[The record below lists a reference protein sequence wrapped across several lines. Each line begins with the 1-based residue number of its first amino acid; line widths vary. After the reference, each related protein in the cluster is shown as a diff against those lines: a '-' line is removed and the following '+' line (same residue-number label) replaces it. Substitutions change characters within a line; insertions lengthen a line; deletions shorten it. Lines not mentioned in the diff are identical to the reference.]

1 MSFSFI
7 NKIKRELNNNVD
19 FVCRE
24 IHAQNAKLFLLFL
37 KSMTDLKEISE
48 QIIQPIFMCDEEL
61 NINSLQYKVLNVGEV
76 KLIEQSEVVTNI
88 LQNKI
93 VIIFNDSFLSV
104 DLEKYPVRVPSEPPT
119 SPNIY
124 GPREGFVEDIKTNLC
139 LIRKRLP
146 TTNLVLEQMNVGRET
161 HTKIQIIY
169 LKNIADKKIVKQII
183 KRINNIDIDGIID
196 SYYIAEFLK
205 ERPNSMFEQC
215 GYQEKPDIVVAKLL
229 EGRVAIMVDGSPIVL
244 TLPYMV
250 FEDLQSSNDYYTN
263 YVYVNLIRVI
273 RTIGILIATIIPGLY
288 LSIRL
293 YSYTV
298 LPINYIVTIA
308 NSTKNLPFTP
318 FLEICFIL
326 LLFQILY
333 EVSLRL
339 PQYLGLATSIVGAL
353 VLGDTGV
360 KAGLISPPGVIIVAV
375 SIMSIYT
382 IPSQASQL
390 TVLRAIFVVLGAT
403 LGILGIVGGLVYFIN
418 YINSINVYNTPYL
431 SPYSPR
437 ISGDLKDGIFK
448 KPLSKMIER
457 PKAIKH
463 KNFKRQTGRNLK
475 WMKKFLPIKLG

>member
-1 MSFSFI
+1 MSFSY
-7 NKIKRELNNNVD
+7 IKNIKDQLNNNAD

-24 IHAQNAKLFLLFL
+24 LQTNSGVVYLLFL
-37 KSMTDLKEISE
+37 KSMTDINEVSE
-48 QIIQPIFMCDEEL
+48 QIIQPIFSYKEKFD
-61 NINSLQYKVLNVGEV
+61 INTFQFKVLKVGEV
-76 KLIEQSEVVTNI
+76 QEIDKKDVINNI

-93 VIIFNDSFLSV
+93 IIKFNDNYLAI
-104 DLEKYPVRVPSEPPT
+104 DLEKYPTRVPAEPPT

-124 GPREGFVEDIKTNLC
+124 GPREGFVEDIKTNIC

-146 TTNLVLEQMNVGRET
+146 SINLVFEQMNVGRET
-161 HTKIQIIY
+161 NTKVQVVY
-169 LKNIADKKIVKQII
+169 LKNIANKKVVKKITE
-183 KRINNIDIDGIID
+183 RIRNIDIDGIVD

-205 ERPNSMFEQC
+205 ERPESMFEQC
-215 GYQEKPDIVVAKLL
+215 GYQEKPDVVVAKLL
-229 EGRVAIMVDGSPIVL
+229 EGRIAIIVDGSPIVL
-244 TLPYMV
+244 TVPYMV

-263 YVYVNLIRVI
+263 YVYVNLIRII

-318 FLEICFIL
+318 LLEIAFIL

-390 TVLRAIFVVLGAT
+390 TVLRAIFVILGAT
-403 LGILGIVGGLVYFIN
+403 LGILGIVGGLIYFIN

-437 ISGDLKDGIFK
+437 VSGDLKDGLFK
-448 KPLSKMIER
+448 KPLSKMKQR
-457 PKAIKH
+457 PMSINQTNPNRQ
-463 KNFKRQTGRNLK
+463 KNKEVK
-475 WMKKFLPIKLG
+475 

>member
-7 NKIKRELNNNVD
+7 NDIKKQLNNNED

-24 IHAQNAKLFLLFL
+24 LHTGSGQLFLLFL
-37 KSMTDLKEISE
+37 KSTTDIKEISE
-48 QIIQPIFMCDEEL
+48 QIIQPIFSNNEQFD
-61 NINSLQYKVLNVGEV
+61 ITSLQYKILKVSE
-76 KLIEQSEVVTNI
+76 IEQIDKGMVVANI

-93 VIIFNDSFLSV
+93 VILFKDNFLAI
-104 DLEKYPVRVPSEPPT
+104 DLEKFPTRIPSEPPT

-146 TTNLVLEQMNVGRET
+146 STNLVFEQMNVGRET
-161 HTKIQIIY
+161 NTKVQVVY
-169 LKNIADKKIVKQII
+169 LKNIADKSIVKKII
-183 KRINNIDIDGIID
+183 KRIKTIDIDGIVD

-215 GYQEKPDIVVAKLL
+215 GYQEKPDVVVAKLL
-229 EGRVAIMVDGSPIVL
+229 EGRVAIIVDGSPIVL

-273 RTIGILIATIIPGLY
+273 RTIGILVATVVPGLY

-318 FLEICFIL
+318 FLEIAFIL

-403 LGILGIVGGLVYFIN
+403 LGILGIVGGLVYFVN
-418 YINSINVYNTPYL
+418 YINSINVYDTPYL
-431 SPYSPR
+431 SPYAPR
-437 ISGDLKDGIFK
+437 ISKDLKDGLFK
-448 KPLSKMIER
+448 KPLSKMTER
-457 PKAIKH
+457 PKSIKQ
-463 KNFKRQTGRNLK
+463 KNNKRQR
-475 WMKKFLPIKLG
+475 